1 MPRRRQ
7 YRTSRRAPKVTIGSN
22 TARLNAA
29 DPTRRPLILLRQRAP
44 LRDWI
49 ANVAFKVGMGHMRHA
64 EFLIKTST
72 FVTDPDTGKQT
83 RSYKRTRPPGLS
95 TSKYRPH

>member
-7 YRTSRRAPKVTIGSN
+7 YRTSRLAHKVTIGSN

-29 DPTRRPLILLRQRAP
+29 DPTRRPLILRQRAP

-49 ANVAFKVGMGHMRHA
+49 ANVEFKVRMGNMRHV

-72 FVTDPDTGKQT
+72 FVTDPATGKQI
-83 RSYKRTRPPGLS
+83 RSYKRTQPPGLS